1 MRLFVAL
8 DIDQAIRERILRF
21 LQRVQGFAPEARWVK
36 PESLHVTLK
45 FIGEKPAEAIEAI
58 KSSLRN
64 LNSEIV
70 EMNFRGFGFF
80 PSAKA
85 PRVFWIGIESGP
97 PLKTLAAKV
106 DDALSTLGIPKE
118 DHQFSP
124 HLTLARAGKSGAPQR
139 RPGDAPHSKFKL
151 LQEKLNATPVPDFG
165 SATAREF
172 YLYESKL
179 SPAGSKY
186 TKLERFEL
194 QMTSHP

>member
-8 DIDQAIRERILRF
+8 NIDQAIRERILRF
-21 LQRVQGFAPEARWVK
+21 LQGVQGFAPEARWVK

-45 FIGEKPAEAIEAI
+45 FIGEKPAVAIEAI

-64 LNSEIV
+64 LNSETV
-70 EMNFRGFGFF
+70 EMNFRSFGFF

-97 PLKTLAAKV
+97 QLKTLAARV
-106 DDALSTLGIPKE
+106 DDALSTLGISKE
-118 DHQFSP
+118 DHEFSP

-139 RPGDAPHSKFKL
+139 RPGDAPHSKFKS
-151 LQEKLNATPVPDFG
+151 LQEKLNAMPVPEFG
-165 SATAREF
+165 TANAREF

-194 QMTSHP
+194 K